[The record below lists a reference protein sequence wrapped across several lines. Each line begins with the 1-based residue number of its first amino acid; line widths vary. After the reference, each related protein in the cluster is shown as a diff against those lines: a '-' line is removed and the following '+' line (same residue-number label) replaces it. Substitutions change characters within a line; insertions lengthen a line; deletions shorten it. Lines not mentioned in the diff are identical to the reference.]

1 MSSQHHKIRAQRA
14 IKSDSV
20 DSYYM
25 GMLFYA
31 HVGSYFMP
39 MWALI
44 LCQCGLLFYANVG
57 SYFGLLFYANVD
69 CDYILPQEPTL

>member
-25 GMLFYA
+25 GMWALILCPCGLLFYA
-31 HVGSYFMP
+31 NVGPYFMP

-44 LCQCGLLFYANVG
+44 LCPCGLLVYANVG
-57 SYFGLLFYANVD
+57 